1 MVPND
6 RSTEL
11 LTIGHGDLPL
21 DEFAALLSSH
31 AVEMIADV
39 RTQPYSRYVP
49 EYNRDVLETVLPR
62 HGIRYEFLGADLGGR
77 PDDPSVLDASGK
89 PDYDLM
95 AEQLPF
101 RTALEHLAAAAAE
114 RKTCML
120 CSEEDPC
127 HCHRSLLLGRALAQ
141 MGVAVLHIRRNDK
154 IETQEHVWQRQTK
167 GQLTLF

>member
-1 MVPND
+1 MVLND
-6 RSTEL
+6 CSTEL

-21 DEFAALLSSH
+21 DEFVALLSSH
-31 AVEMIADV
+31 AAEVIADV

-62 HGIRYEFLGADLGGR
+62 HGIRYEFWGGDLGGR

-101 RTALEHLAAAAAE
+101 GAALERLAAAAAE

-127 HCHRSLLLGRALAQ
+127 HCHRSSLLGRALAQ
-141 MGVAVLHIRRNDK
+141 MGVAVLHIRRNGTT
-154 IETQEHVWQRQTK
+154 ETQEHVWQRQTK